1 MSPTDSTDPGLEEAT
16 NPTGA
21 ALEEEEQEPS
31 LDPIE
36 DAWLSQ
42 EPETV
47 EALAKS
53 RIAENPNDARARAWL
68 GLSMCITERLP
79 QGQAEIKRAFDLLR
93 AELTQANDEESK
105 HSITWEMHAIA
116 NRLTDTL
123 SETPSQGVAAATFVV
138 EQLKFEH
145 SPSLRMISEH
155 TAVENGDPVR
165 AAGFLKRALV
175 VDATDPESHFLAARL
190 FARLGK
196 KPQVLSHLQ
205 KALDNA
211 AGTIAVRTL
220 ARYEPDFDGFRQDPE
235 FFALIDPFPK
245 DDTLRPIYEAI
256 DAGEFGTAVE
266 LAHAALPDA
275 ANKLDVL
282 YPLRE
287 ALEQVADR
295 SEGEEIPPELI
306 EELEQLAQDIEAEE
320 EAGGESAVYS
330 RFCGDS

>member
-1 MSPTDSTDPGLEEAT
+1 MISNDSTDPGLEEAT
-16 NPTGA
+16 NPGGE
-21 ALEEEEQEPS
+21 ALEEEPS

-53 RIAENPNDARARAWL
+53 RLAENADDARARAWL
-68 GLSMCITERLP
+68 GLACCITERMP
-79 QGQAEIKRAFDLLR
+79 QGQAELTRAFDLLR
-93 AELTQANDEESK
+93 AELARAQDDEAK
-105 HSITWEMHAIA
+105 HAITWEMHAIA

-123 SETPSQGVAAATFVV
+123 SETAAQGVAAATFVID
-138 EQLKFEH
+138 QLKFEH

-155 TAVENGDPVR
+155 TAVEGGDAVR

-220 ARYEPDFDGFRQDPE
+220 ARYEPDFDGLRQDPE
-235 FFALIDPFPK
+235 FFALVDPFPK
-245 DDTLRPIYEAI
+245 DETLRPIYEAI
-256 DAGEFGTAVE
+256 DAGDFSAAVE
-266 LAHAALPDA
+266 FARAALPSA
-275 ANKLDVL
+275 ANRLDVL
-282 YPLRE
+282 LPLRE

-295 SEGEEIPPELI
+295 SEGDEVPAEIL
-306 EELEQLAQDIEAEE
+306 EELEQLSADIDAAE
-320 EAGGESAVYS
+320 EAGEESAVYA
-330 RFCGDS
+330 RFCGDA

>member
-1 MSPTDSTDPGLEEAT
+1 MSSTDATDPGLDEAT
-16 NPTGA
+16 NPGIE
-21 ALEEEEQEPS
+21 ALEEEEPS

-53 RIAENPNDARARAWL
+53 RLAENPNDGRAHAWL
-68 GLSMCITERLP
+68 GLAMCVTERLP
-79 QGQAEIKRAFDLLR
+79 PGQSSLKRAFELLR
-93 AELTQANDEESK
+93 AELAQAPDEEAK
-105 HSITWEMHAIA
+105 HAVTWELHAIS

-123 SETPSQGVAAATFVV
+123 SENAAQGVAAATFVV
-138 EQLKFEH
+138 DTLKFEH
-145 SPSLRMISEH
+145 SPSLRMLAEH
-155 TAVENGDPVR
+155 TAVEVGDPVR
-165 AAGFLKRALV
+165 AAGYLKRALT
-175 VDATDPESHFLAARL
+175 VDATDPESHFLAARI

-220 ARYEPDFDGFRQDPE
+220 ARYEPDFDGFRSDAD
-235 FFALIDPFPK
+235 FFALVDPFPK
-245 DDTLRPIYEAI
+245 DETLRPIYEAI
-256 DAGEFGTAVE
+256 DAADFEGAVA
-266 LAHAALPDA
+266 LARAALPGA

-282 YPLRE
+282 FPLRE

-295 SEGEEIPPELI
+295 TETDEVPPEILS
-306 EELEQLAQDIEAEE
+306 ELEALSADIEARE
-320 EAGGESAVYS
+320 EAGEESLVYA
-330 RFCGDS
+330 RFCGDA